1 MPNKRSGI
9 TRQSEEED
17 DRLLGKTKQQSL
29 LNMKRSQQK
38 EAERKGNL
46 ATYLIFYFNHWNNIL
61 CRKTKAKLHY
71 QIKRKMLREDKN
83 VWLDRNWYIKKSKQ
97 KPETK

>member
-9 TRQSEEED
+9 TRQSEED
-17 DRLLGKTKQQSL
+17 DRLLGKTKQQRL

-46 ATYLIFYFNHWNNIL
+46 ATYLIFYFNH
-61 CRKTKAKLHY
+61 
-71 QIKRKMLREDKN
+71 
-83 VWLDRNWYIKKSKQ
+83 
-97 KPETK
+97 